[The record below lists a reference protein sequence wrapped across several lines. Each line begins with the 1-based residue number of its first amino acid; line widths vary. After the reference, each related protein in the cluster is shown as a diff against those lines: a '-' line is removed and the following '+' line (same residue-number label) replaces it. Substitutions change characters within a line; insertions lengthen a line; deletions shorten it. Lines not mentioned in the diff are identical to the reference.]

1 MKRLDINSTF
11 QTKFLLE
18 QDLELLKGHLKD
30 ISERIYQ
37 KEKKMAIEMAYQ
49 SRLERVIRI
58 KEIIKLEETE

>member
-1 MKRLDINSTF
+1 
-11 QTKFLLE
+11 LE